1 MLKNM
6 VHKSLLKSWEKVH
19 ASSLALQSAVLFCEL
34 QFLTLSYIQSTCSQ
48 AWVSTELIIM
58 DLVSEEPSYTY
69 MQESGKHL
77 APPQKKTTVDN
88 ILNHL
93 SGELIILRG
102 FHPERKL

>member
-1 MLKNM
+1 MDF
-6 VHKSLLKSWEKVH
+6 
-19 ASSLALQSAVLFCEL
+19 ASAET
-34 QFLTLSYIQSTCSQ
+34 LTLCQRYCILGCFATDTLFSTYPFIPC
-48 AWVSTELIIM
+48 

-77 APPQKKTTVDN
+77 PPPQKKTTVDN